1 MSRQSLTATALV
13 ILCGCVASQGGVVSP
28 TYTSGVLAPVD
39 VLVFAPHPDDE
50 VIGTGGVLQQA
61 VARGERVRI
70 VFVTNGDGYPRAAS
84 FLTRQPASGLGTS
97 DFIKLATAR
106 QREAINAAA
115 VLGIRPS
122 SLVFLGYPDGVLEQV
137 YSIGNDAPVRSP
149 STGRSTTYGPVVTD
163 YHTRAHGRPAPYTR
177 AGALADIEEVVR
189 ESAAERIYVTDH
201 ADQHPDHRATFDL
214 VRDAIAGVG
223 YTGWLLT
230 FEVHGGEHWPWPY
243 GPTPLVPLESH
254 VVDGGTYPIGLQ
266 WPPPIRVPL
275 TGHESGLKLRAL
287 MAHRSQWNVDRAYL
301 ESFVK
306 SDEVFWT
313 VTPP

>member
-1 MSRQSLTATALV
+1 M
-13 ILCGCVASQGGVVSP
+13 
-28 TYTSGVLAPVD
+28 
-39 VLVFAPHPDDE
+39 FAPHPDDE

-84 FLTRQPASGLGTS
+84 FLTRKPVSGLGRS
-97 DFIKLATAR
+97 DFVELASVR
-106 QREAINAAA
+106 QREAIDAAA

-137 YSIGNDAPVRSP
+137 YSIENGAPAHSP
-149 STGRSTTYGPVVTD
+149 STGRSATYGPVITD

-201 ADQHPDHRATFDL
+201 ADQHPDHRTTFDL

-223 YTGWLLT
+223 YTVRLVT
-230 FEVHGGEHWPWPY
+230 YDVHGGVYWPWPAR
-243 GPTPLVPLESH
+243 PTPLEPLESH
-254 VVDGGTYPIGLQ
+254 VVDGATYPIGLQ

-275 TGHESGLKLRAL
+275 SQHESALKLRAL

-313 VTPP
+313 VTSP